1 MTIVDYESIKDRLIS
16 ICDTEDK
23 ALQKERLRVFMQ
35 DLVVFIDGGNHD
47 TKR

>member
-1 MTIVDYESIKDRLIS
+1 MTIVDYESIKDRLTS

-35 DLVVFIDGGNHD
+35 DLVCFIEGGNHD
-47 TKR
+47 AKR